1 MMTIK
6 ETYEAREF
14 KTVTEVS
21 GPLMFVDLKGMG
33 GVSYGE
39 MVEIQTTKG
48 ERRRGQVLDVSKDLA
63 VIQCFEG
70 TAGLETKDTICRFLG
85 ETMQIGVSKEM
96 LGRVFNGRGTPTDGG
111 GDIVPEK
118 ILDVNGSPINPSARQ
133 YPNEFIETGISTID
147 TLLTLVRGQKLPLFS
162 GSGLPHNMLAA
173 QIARQAKVLGT
184 EEEFAVIFSAMG
196 ITADEARF
204 FRDDFE
210 ETGAL
215 DKVVLFLNLADD
227 PAIERLLTPRLA
239 LTTAEHLAY
248 ELGYHVLVILT
259 DITAYAESLRE
270 VAAARSEVPSRRGYP
285 GYMYSDFSTIYE
297 RAGRIFNKKGSIT
310 QLPILTLPNYDI
322 THPVPDLT
330 GYITEGQV
338 FIDVG
343 LNRKGLYPPINPLPS
358 LSRLMKDTIGKGSTR
373 DDHKYV
379 ADQLYALYAT
389 GRDLRDL
396 VAVVGDE
403 SLTDTDKKILEFAIL
418 FEQKFINQDYHED
431 RSIFES
437 LDIGWE
443 LLSVFDDPYR
453 TLKRIPAEYI
463 DKFHPDKRDKKVNF
477 NSVDV

>member
-14 KTVTEVS
+14 KTVIEVS

-39 MVEIQTTKG
+39 MVEIQTTTG
-48 ERRRGQVLDVSKDLA
+48 ERRRGQVLDVSKELA

-85 ETMQIGVSKEM
+85 ETMKIGVSQEM
-96 LGRVFNGRGTPTDGG
+96 LGRVFNGRGTPIDGG
-111 GDIVPEK
+111 GDIVPDK

-184 EEEFAVIFSAMG
+184 EEEFAVIFTAMG

-210 ETGAL
+210 ATGAL

-297 RAGRIFNKKGSIT
+297 RAGRIFEKKGSIT

-403 SLTDTDKKILEFAIL
+403 SLTDTDKKILEFAVL
-418 FEQKFINQDYHED
+418 FEQKFINQGYHED

-437 LDIGWE
+437 LDLGWE

-453 TLKRIPAEYI
+453 VLKRIPAEYI
-463 DKFHPDKRDKKVNF
+463 DKFHPDKRDKKTDF
-477 NSVDV
+477 NRVDV

>member
-1 MMTIK
+1 MTIK

-39 MVEIQTTKG
+39 MAEIQTTKG

-96 LGRVFNGRGTPTDGG
+96 LGRVFNGRGTPIDGG

-210 ETGAL
+210 ETRAL

>member
-1 MMTIK
+1 MTIQEK
-6 ETYEAREF
+6 YETREF

-21 GPLMFVDLKGMG
+21 GPLMFVDLQGMG
-33 GVSYGE
+33 GVSYAE
-39 MVEIQTTKG
+39 IVEITTTTG

-70 TAGLETKDTICRFLG
+70 TSGLETKDTTCRFLG
-85 ETMQIGVSKEM
+85 ETMKIGVSPEM
-96 LGRVFNGRGTPTDGG
+96 LGRVFNGRGEPIDGG
-111 GDIVPEK
+111 GVIVPDK
-118 ILDVNGSPINPSARQ
+118 ILDITGSPINPSARQ
-133 YPNEFIETGISTID
+133 YPKEFIETGISTID

-173 QIARQAKVLGT
+173 QIARQAKVLGA

-210 ETGAL
+210 QTGAL

-239 LTTAEHLAY
+239 LTAAEHLAY
-248 ELGYHVLVILT
+248 DHDYQVLVILT

-297 RAGRIFNKKGSIT
+297 RAGRIHGKKGSIT
-310 QLPILTLPNYDI
+310 QIPILTLPNYDI

-338 FIDVG
+338 YVDVG
-343 LNRKGLYPPINPLPS
+343 LNRKGLYPPLNPLPS
-358 LSRLMKDTIGKGSTR
+358 LSRLMKDTIGQGSTR
-373 DDHKYV
+373 SDHKYV
-379 ADQLYALYAT
+379 QDQLYALYAT
-389 GRDLRDL
+389 GKDLRDL

-403 SLTDTDKKILEFAIL
+403 SLSDIDRKTLEFAEL
-418 FEQKFINQDYHED
+418 FEQKFINQDYYED

-443 LLSVFDDPYR
+443 LLGIFEDPYR
-453 TLKRIPAEYI
+453 VLKRIPSEFI
-463 DKFHPDKRDKKVNF
+463 DKFHLDKRDKKTNF
-477 NSVDV
+477 NTVDI

>member
-1 MMTIK
+1 MTIQEK
-6 ETYEAREF
+6 YETREF

-21 GPLMFVDLKGMG
+21 GPLMFVDLQGMG
-33 GVSYGE
+33 GVSYAE
-39 MVEIQTTKG
+39 IVEITTTTG

-70 TAGLETKDTICRFLG
+70 TSGLETKDTTCRFLG
-85 ETMQIGVSKEM
+85 DTMKIGVSPEM
-96 LGRVFNGRGTPTDGG
+96 LGRVFNGRGEPIDGG
-111 GDIVPEK
+111 GDIVPDK
-118 ILDVNGSPINPSARQ
+118 ILDITGSPINPSARQ
-133 YPNEFIETGISTID
+133 YPKEFIETGISTID

-173 QIARQAKVLGT
+173 QIARQAKVLGA

-210 ETGAL
+210 QTGAL

-239 LTTAEHLAY
+239 LTAAEHLAFDHDY
-248 ELGYHVLVILT
+248 QVLVILT

-297 RAGRIFNKKGSIT
+297 RAGRIHGKKGSIT
-310 QLPILTLPNYDI
+310 QIPILTLPNYDI

-338 FIDVG
+338 YVDVG

-358 LSRLMKDTIGKGSTR
+358 LSRLMKDTIGQGSTR
-373 DDHKYV
+373 SDHKYV
-379 ADQLYALYAT
+379 QDQLYALYAT
-389 GRDLRDL
+389 GKDLRDL

-403 SLTDTDKKILEFAIL
+403 SLSDIDKKTLEFAEQ
-418 FEQKFINQDYHED
+418 FEEKFINQDYYED

-443 LLSVFDDPYR
+443 LLGLFEDPYR
-453 TLKRIPAEYI
+453 VLKRIPSEFI
-463 DKFHPDKRDKKVNF
+463 DKFHLDKRDKKTDF
-477 NSVDV
+477 NTVDI

>member
-1 MMTIK
+1 MTIQDR
-6 ETYEAREF
+6 YESREF
-14 KTVTEVS
+14 QTVIEVS

-39 MVEIQTTKG
+39 MAEITTTKG
-48 ERRRGQVLDVSKDLA
+48 ERRRGQVLDVSKNLA
-63 VIQCFEG
+63 IIQCFEG
-70 TAGLETKDTICRFLG
+70 TSGLETKDTICRFLG
-85 ETMQIGVSKEM
+85 ETMKIGVSRDM
-96 LGRVFNGRGTPTDGG
+96 LGRVFNGRGEPIDGG
-111 GDIVPEK
+111 GDIIPDK
-118 ILDVNGSPINPSARQ
+118 ILDVAGTPINPSARE
-133 YPNEFIETGISTID
+133 YPKEFIETGVSTID

-173 QIARQAKVLGT
+173 QIARQAKVLGA

-210 ETGAL
+210 ATGAL
-215 DKVVLFLNLADD
+215 DKVVLFLNLADN

-239 LTTAEHLAY
+239 LTVAEYLAF
-248 ELGYHVLVILT
+248 ECNYHVLVILT

-297 RAGRIFNKKGSIT
+297 RAGRIHDKKGSIT
-310 QLPILTLPNYDI
+310 QIPILTLPNYDI

-330 GYITEGQV
+330 GYITEGQIYV
-338 FIDVG
+338 DVG

-373 DDHKYV
+373 SDHKYV
-379 ADQLYALYAT
+379 QDQLYALYAT

-403 SLTDTDKKILEFAIL
+403 SLTETDKKILEFADL
-418 FEQKFINQDYHED
+418 FEQKFINQGYHEN

-443 LLSVFDDPYR
+443 LLSIFDDPYR
-453 TLKRIPAEYI
+453 VLKRIPSEVI
-463 DKFHPDKRDKKVNF
+463 DKFHPDKRDKKTDFKSVNI
-477 NSVDV
+477 

>member
-14 KTVTEVS
+14 KTVAEVS

-39 MVEIQTTKG
+39 MVEILTIEG
-48 ERRRGQVLDVSKDLA
+48 ERRRGQVLDISKDLA

-70 TAGLETKDTICRFLG
+70 TAGLETKDTVCRFLG
-85 ETMQIGVSKEM
+85 ETMRIGVSQEM
-96 LGRVFNGRGTPTDGG
+96 LGRVFNGRGTPIDGG
-111 GDIVPEK
+111 GDIVPDK
-118 ILDVNGSPINPSARQ
+118 ILDVNGAPINPSARQ

-173 QIARQAKVLGT
+173 QIARQAKVLGS

-210 ETGAL
+210 ATGAL

-297 RAGRIFNKKGSIT
+297 RAGRIFGKKGSIT

-403 SLTDTDKKILEFAIL
+403 SLTDTDKKILEFAVL
-418 FEQKFINQDYHED
+418 FEQKFINQDYHKD

-453 TLKRIPAEYI
+453 VLKRIPAEYI

>member
-1 MMTIK
+1 MMTVK
-6 ETYEAREF
+6 EQFDAREF
-14 KTVTEVS
+14 QTVTEVS

-39 MVEIQTTKG
+39 IVEITTTSG
-48 ERRRGQVLDVSKDLA
+48 ERRRGQVLDISKNLA

-70 TAGLETKDTICRFLG
+70 TSGLETKDTICRFLG
-85 ETMQIGVSKEM
+85 DTMKIGVSREM
-96 LGRVFNGRGTPTDGG
+96 LGRVFNGRGEPIDGG
-111 GDIVPEK
+111 GGIIPEK
-118 ILDVNGSPINPSARQ
+118 ILDVTGSPINPSARR
-133 YPNEFIETGISTID
+133 YPKEFIQTGISTID

-184 EEEFAVIFSAMG
+184 EEEFAVIFCAMG

-215 DKVVLFLNLADD
+215 DRVALFLNLADD

-239 LTTAEHLAY
+239 LTAAEHLAY
-248 ELGYHVLVILT
+248 EHDYHVLVILT

-297 RAGRIFNKKGSIT
+297 RAGRIHEKLGSIT
-310 QLPILTLPNYDI
+310 QIPILTLPNYDI
-322 THPVPDLT
+322 THPCPDLT

-338 FIDVG
+338 YVDIG

-403 SLTDTDKKILEFAIL
+403 SLTDTDKKVLEFADL
-418 FEQKFINQDYHED
+418 FEEKFINQDYHED

-443 LLSVFDDPYR
+443 LVSIFDNPYR
-453 TLKRIPAEYI
+453 VLKRIPSEYI
-463 DKFHPDKRDKKVNF
+463 DKFHPEKRDEKKDF
-477 NSVDV
+477 NSVDI

>member
-1 MMTIK
+1 MTAQEK
-6 ETYEAREF
+6 YETREF
-14 KTVTEVS
+14 KTVIEVS
-21 GPLMFVDLKGMG
+21 GPLMFVDLQEMG

-39 MVEIQTTKG
+39 IAEIITTTG
-48 ERRRGQVLDVSKDLA
+48 EKRRGQVLDVSKNLA
-63 VIQCFEG
+63 IIQCFEG
-70 TAGLETKDTICRFLG
+70 TSGLETKDTTCRFLG
-85 ETMQIGVSKEM
+85 ETMKIGVSVEM
-96 LGRVFNGRGTPTDGG
+96 LGRVFNGRGEAIDGG
-111 GDIVPEK
+111 GDIVPDK
-118 ILDVNGSPINPSARQ
+118 ILDIAGSPINPSARQ
-133 YPNEFIETGISTID
+133 YPKEFIETGISTID

-184 EEEFAVIFSAMG
+184 EEDFAVIFSAMG

-210 ETGAL
+210 QTGAL

-239 LTTAEHLAY
+239 LTAAEHLAFDHD
-248 ELGYHVLVILT
+248 YHVLVILT

-297 RAGRIFNKKGSIT
+297 RAGRIHGRKGSIT
-310 QLPILTLPNYDI
+310 QIPILTLPNYDI

-338 FIDVG
+338 YVDIG

-358 LSRLMKDTIGKGSTR
+358 LSRLMKDTIGQGSTR
-373 DDHKYV
+373 SDHKYV
-379 ADQLYALYAT
+379 QDQLYSLYAT
-389 GRDLRDL
+389 GKDLRDL

-403 SLTDTDKKILEFAIL
+403 SLSDIDKKTLEFAEL
-418 FEQKFINQDYHED
+418 FEQKFINQGYNEE

-443 LLSVFDDPYR
+443 LLGIFDDPYR
-453 TLKRIPAEYI
+453 VLKRIPSEII
-463 DKFHPDKRDKKVNF
+463 DKFHPTKRDEKTDFKTINI
-477 NSVDV
+477 

>member
-1 MMTIK
+1 MTAQEK
-6 ETYEAREF
+6 YETREF

-21 GPLMFVDLKGMG
+21 GPLMFVDLQGMG

-39 MVEIQTTKG
+39 IAEIITTTG
-48 ERRRGQVLDVSKDLA
+48 ERRRGQVLDVSENLA

-70 TAGLETKDTICRFLG
+70 TSGLETKDTVCRFLG
-85 ETMQIGVSKEM
+85 ETMKLGVSSEM
-96 LGRVFNGRGTPTDGG
+96 LGRVFNGRGEAIDGG
-111 GDIVPEK
+111 GDIVPDK
-118 ILDVNGSPINPSARQ
+118 ILDITGSPINPSARQ
-133 YPNEFIETGISTID
+133 YPKEFIETGISTID

-184 EEEFAVIFSAMG
+184 EEDFAVIFSAMG

-210 ETGAL
+210 QTGAL

-239 LTTAEHLAY
+239 LTAAEHLAY
-248 ELGYHVLVILT
+248 DHDYHVLVILT

-297 RAGRIFNKKGSIT
+297 RAGRIHGRKGSIT
-310 QLPILTLPNYDI
+310 QIPILTLPNYDI

-338 FIDVG
+338 FVDIG

-358 LSRLMKDTIGKGSTR
+358 LSRLMKDTIGQGSTR
-373 DDHKYV
+373 SDHQYV
-379 ADQLYALYAT
+379 QDQLYSLYAT
-389 GRDLRDL
+389 GKDLRDL

-403 SLTDTDKKILEFAIL
+403 SLSDIDKKTLEFADL

-431 RSIFES
+431 RSIFKS

-443 LLSVFDDPYR
+443 LLGTFDDPYR
-453 TLKRIPAEYI
+453 VLKRIPSEII
-463 DKFHPDKRDKKVNF
+463 DKFHPAKRDKNVDFNTVNI
-477 NSVDV
+477 

>member
-39 MVEIQTTKG
+39 MVEIQTTMG

-70 TAGLETKDTICRFLG
+70 TAGLETKNTICRFLG
-85 ETMQIGVSKEM
+85 ETMRIGVSQEM
-96 LGRVFNGRGTPTDGG
+96 LGRVFNGRGTPIDGG
-111 GDIVPEK
+111 GDIVPDK

-297 RAGRIFNKKGSIT
+297 RAGRIFEKKGSIT

-403 SLTDTDKKILEFAIL
+403 SLTDTDKKILEFAVL

-453 TLKRIPAEYI
+453 VLKRIPAEYI
-463 DKFHPDKRDKKVNF
+463 DKFHPDKRDKKVDF

>member
-1 MMTIK
+1 MTTK
-6 ETYEAREF
+6 EKFSMREF
-14 KTVTEVS
+14 QTVAEVS
-21 GPLMFVDLKGMG
+21 GPLVFVDLKGMG

-39 MVEIQTTKG
+39 MVEIITTTG
-48 ERRRGQVLDVSKDLA
+48 EKRRGQVLDVSKNLA

-70 TAGLETKDTICRFLG
+70 TSGLETEKTICRFLG
-85 ETMQIGVSKEM
+85 RTMEIGVSKDM
-96 LGRVFNGRGTPTDGG
+96 LGRIFNGRGEPIDGG
-111 GDIVPEK
+111 GDIIPEK
-118 ILDVNGSPINPSARQ
+118 ILDVTGSPINPSARQ
-133 YPNEFIETGISTID
+133 YPKEFIETGISTID

-196 ITADEARF
+196 ITADEAQF

-210 ETGAL
+210 ETGSL

-239 LTTAEHLAY
+239 LTVAEHLAY
-248 ELGYHVLVILT
+248 EHDYHVLVILT

-297 RAGRIFNKKGSIT
+297 RAGRIHGKKGSIT
-310 QLPILTLPNYDI
+310 QIPILTLPNYDI

-330 GYITEGQV
+330 GYITEGQIY
-338 FIDVG
+338 IDVA

-373 DDHKYV
+373 SDHKYV
-379 ADQLYALYAT
+379 QDQLYSLYAT

-403 SLTDTDKKILEFAIL
+403 SLSKTDKKILEFADL

-437 LDIGWE
+437 LDLGWE
-443 LLSVFDDPYR
+443 LLSIFEDPHR
-453 TLKRIPAEYI
+453 VLKRIPSEII
-463 DKFHPDKRDKKVNF
+463 DKFHPSSRDKSINF
-477 NSVDV
+477 NTVDI

>member
-39 MVEIQTTKG
+39 MVEIQTTAG
-48 ERRRGQVLDVSKDLA
+48 ERRRGQVLDISKDLA

-85 ETMQIGVSKEM
+85 ETMRIGVSQEM
-96 LGRVFNGRGTPTDGG
+96 LGRVFNGRGVPIDGG
-111 GDIVPEK
+111 GDIVPDK
-118 ILDVNGSPINPSARQ
+118 ILDVNGAPINPSARQ
-133 YPNEFIETGISTID
+133 YPKEFIETGVSTID

-184 EEEFAVIFSAMG
+184 DEEFAVIFSAMG

-297 RAGRIFNKKGSIT
+297 RAGRIFDKKGSIT

-338 FIDVG
+338 FVDVG

-403 SLTDTDKKILEFAIL
+403 SLTDTDKKILEFAVL
-418 FEQKFINQDYHED
+418 FEQKFINQDYQED

-453 TLKRIPAEYI
+453 VLKRIPAEYI

>member
-14 KTVTEVS
+14 KTVSEVS

-39 MVEIQTTKG
+39 MVEIQTTAG
-48 ERRRGQVLDVSKDLA
+48 ERRRGQVLDVSKELA

-70 TAGLETKDTICRFLG
+70 TSGLETKDTVCRFLG
-85 ETMQIGVSKEM
+85 ETMRIGVSQEM
-96 LGRVFNGRGTPTDGG
+96 LGRVFNGRGIPIDGG
-111 GDIVPEK
+111 GDIVPDK
-118 ILDVNGSPINPSARQ
+118 ILDVNGAPINPSARQ
-133 YPNEFIETGISTID
+133 YPKEFIETGVSTID

-184 EEEFAVIFSAMG
+184 DEEFAVIFSAMG

-297 RAGRIFNKKGSIT
+297 RAGRIFDKKGSIT

-403 SLTDTDKKILEFAIL
+403 SLTDTDKKILEFAVL
-418 FEQKFINQDYHED
+418 FEQKFINQDYQED

-453 TLKRIPAEYI
+453 VLKRIPAEYI

>member
-1 MMTIK
+1 MTIK

-39 MVEIQTTKG
+39 MAEIQTTKG

-96 LGRVFNGRGTPTDGG
+96 LGRVFNGRGTPIDGG

>member
-21 GPLMFVDLKGMG
+21 GPLMFVDLKGKG

-39 MVEIQTTKG
+39 MAEIQTTSG

-70 TAGLETKDTICRFLG
+70 TAGLETKDTVCRFLG
-85 ETMQIGVSKEM
+85 ETMHIGVSQEM
-96 LGRVFNGRGTPTDGG
+96 LGRVFNGRGVPIDGG

-118 ILDVNGSPINPSARQ
+118 ILDVNGAPINPSARQ
-133 YPNEFIETGISTID
+133 YPKEFIETGVSTID

-173 QIARQAKVLGT
+173 QIARQAKVLGA

-297 RAGRIFNKKGSIT
+297 RAGRIFDRKGSIT

-403 SLTDTDKKILEFAIL
+403 SLTDTDKKILEFAIS

-437 LDIGWE
+437 LDIGWD

-453 TLKRIPAEYI
+453 VLKRIPAEYI
-463 DKFHPDKRDKKVNF
+463 DKFHPDKRDKKTNF

>member
-1 MMTIK
+1 MTIQEK
-6 ETYEAREF
+6 YETREF
-14 KTVTEVS
+14 QTVTEVS
-21 GPLMFVDLKGMG
+21 GPLMFVDLQGMG

-39 MVEIQTTKG
+39 IVEITTTTG
-48 ERRRGQVLDVSKDLA
+48 ERRRGQVLDVSKNLA

-70 TAGLETKDTICRFLG
+70 TSGLETKDTTCRFLG
-85 ETMQIGVSKEM
+85 DTMKIGVSPEM
-96 LGRVFNGRGTPTDGG
+96 LGRVFNGRGEPIDGG
-111 GDIVPEK
+111 GDIVPDK
-118 ILDVNGSPINPSARQ
+118 ILDITGSPINPSARQ
-133 YPNEFIETGISTID
+133 YPKEFIETGISTID

-173 QIARQAKVLGT
+173 QIARQAKVLGA

-210 ETGAL
+210 QTGAL

-239 LTTAEHLAY
+239 LTAAEHLAY
-248 ELGYHVLVILT
+248 DHDYQVLVILT

-297 RAGRIFNKKGSIT
+297 RAGRIHGKKGSIT
-310 QLPILTLPNYDI
+310 QIPILTLPNYDI

-338 FIDVG
+338 YVDVG

-358 LSRLMKDTIGKGSTR
+358 LSRLMKDTIGQGSTR
-373 DDHKYV
+373 SDHKFV
-379 ADQLYALYAT
+379 QDQLYALYAT
-389 GRDLRDL
+389 GKDLRDL

-403 SLTDTDKKILEFAIL
+403 SLSDIDKKTLEFAEL
-418 FEQKFINQDYHED
+418 FEEKFINQDYYED

-437 LDIGWE
+437 LDIGWD
-443 LLSVFDDPYR
+443 LLAIFEDPYR
-453 TLKRIPAEYI
+453 VLKRIPSEFI
-463 DKFHPDKRDKKVNF
+463 DKFHPDKRDKKTDF
-477 NSVDV
+477 NTVDI

>member
-1 MMTIK
+1 MTIK

-14 KTVTEVS
+14 KTVSEVS

-39 MVEIQTTKG
+39 MVEIQTTAG
-48 ERRRGQVLDVSKDLA
+48 ERRRGQVLDVSKELA

-70 TAGLETKDTICRFLG
+70 TSGLETKDTVCRFLG
-85 ETMQIGVSKEM
+85 ETMRIGVSQEM
-96 LGRVFNGRGTPTDGG
+96 LGRVFNGRGIPIDGG
-111 GDIVPEK
+111 GDIVPDK
-118 ILDVNGSPINPSARQ
+118 ILDVNGAPINPSARQ
-133 YPNEFIETGISTID
+133 YPKEFIETGVSTID

-297 RAGRIFNKKGSIT
+297 RAGRIFDKKGSIT

-403 SLTDTDKKILEFAIL
+403 SLTDTDKKILEFAVL
-418 FEQKFINQDYHED
+418 FEQKFINQDYQED

-453 TLKRIPAEYI
+453 VLKRIPAEYI

>member
-21 GPLMFVDLKGMG
+21 GPLMFVDLKGKG

-39 MVEIQTTKG
+39 IAEITTTTG

-70 TAGLETKDTICRFLG
+70 TSGLETKDTSCRFLG
-85 ETMQIGVSKEM
+85 ETMKIGVSQEM
-96 LGRVFNGRGTPTDGG
+96 LGRVFNGRGVPIDGG

-118 ILDVNGSPINPSARQ
+118 ILDVNGAPINPSARQ
-133 YPNEFIETGISTID
+133 YPKEFIETGISTID

-184 EEEFAVIFSAMG
+184 DEEFAVIFSAMG

-210 ETGAL
+210 ATGAL

-239 LTTAEHLAY
+239 LTAAEYLAY

-297 RAGRIFNKKGSIT
+297 RAGRIFDRKGSIT

-396 VAVVGDE
+396 VTVVGDE
-403 SLTDTDKKILEFAIL
+403 SLTETDKKILEFAIL

-453 TLKRIPAEYI
+453 VLKRIPAEYI
-463 DKFHPDKRDKKVNF
+463 DKFHPDKRDKKANF
-477 NSVDV
+477 NSVDI

>member
-39 MVEIQTTKG
+39 MVEIQTTAG
-48 ERRRGQVLDVSKDLA
+48 ERRRGQVLDVSKELA

-70 TAGLETKDTICRFLG
+70 TSGLETKDTVCRFLG
-85 ETMQIGVSKEM
+85 ETMRIGVSQEM
-96 LGRVFNGRGTPTDGG
+96 LGRVFNGRGIPIDGG
-111 GDIVPEK
+111 GDIVPDK
-118 ILDVNGSPINPSARQ
+118 ILDVNGAPINPSARQ
-133 YPNEFIETGISTID
+133 YPKEFIETGVSTID

-184 EEEFAVIFSAMG
+184 DEEFAVIFSAMG

-297 RAGRIFNKKGSIT
+297 RAGRIFDKKGSIT

-338 FIDVG
+338 FVDVG

-403 SLTDTDKKILEFAIL
+403 SLTDTDKKILEFAVL

-443 LLSVFDDPYR
+443 LLRVFDDPYR
-453 TLKRIPAEYI
+453 VLKRIPAEYI
-463 DKFHPDKRDKKVNF
+463 DKFHPDKRDKKVDF

>member
-1 MMTIK
+1 MTVK
-6 ETYEAREF
+6 EQFDAREF
-14 KTVTEVS
+14 QTVTEVS

-39 MVEIQTTKG
+39 IAEITTTSG
-48 ERRRGQVLDVSKDLA
+48 ERRRGQVLDISKNLA

-70 TAGLETKDTICRFLG
+70 TSGLETKDTICRFLG
-85 ETMQIGVSKEM
+85 ETMKIGVSREM
-96 LGRVFNGRGTPTDGG
+96 LGRVFNGRGEPIDGG
-111 GDIVPEK
+111 GGIVPEK
-118 ILDVNGSPINPSARQ
+118 ILDVTGSPINPSARR
-133 YPNEFIETGISTID
+133 YPKEFIQTGISTID

-184 EEEFAVIFSAMG
+184 EEEFAVIFCAMG

-215 DKVVLFLNLADD
+215 DRVALFLNLADD

-239 LTTAEHLAY
+239 LTVAEHLAY
-248 ELGYHVLVILT
+248 EHDYHVLVILT

-297 RAGRIFNKKGSIT
+297 RAGRIRDKLGSIT
-310 QLPILTLPNYDI
+310 QIPILTLPNYDI

-338 FIDVG
+338 YVDIG
-343 LNRKGLYPPINPLPS
+343 LNRKGIFPPINPLPS

-403 SLTDTDKKILEFAIL
+403 SLTETDKKVLEFAEL
-418 FEQKFINQDYHED
+418 FEEKFINQGYHED
-431 RSIFES
+431 RSIFQS
-437 LDIGWE
+437 LDIGWD
-443 LLSVFDDPYR
+443 LVSIFDDPHR
-453 TLKRIPAEYI
+453 VLKRIPSEYI
-463 DKFHPDKRDKKVNF
+463 DKFHPEKRDEKIDF
-477 NSVDV
+477 NSVDI

>member
-1 MMTIK
+1 MTAQEK
-6 ETYEAREF
+6 YETREF
-14 KTVTEVS
+14 KTVIEVS
-21 GPLMFVDLKGMG
+21 GPLMFVDLQEMG

-39 MVEIQTTKG
+39 IAEIITTTG
-48 ERRRGQVLDVSKDLA
+48 EKRRGQVLDVSKNLA
-63 VIQCFEG
+63 IIQCFEG
-70 TAGLETKDTICRFLG
+70 TSGLETKDTTCRFLG
-85 ETMQIGVSKEM
+85 ETMKIGVSAEM
-96 LGRVFNGRGTPTDGG
+96 LGRVFNGRGEAIDGG
-111 GDIVPEK
+111 GDIVPDK
-118 ILDVNGSPINPSARQ
+118 ILDIAGSPINPSARQ
-133 YPNEFIETGISTID
+133 YPKEFIETGISTID

-173 QIARQAKVLGT
+173 QIARQAKVLGA
-184 EEEFAVIFSAMG
+184 EEDFAVIFCAMG

-210 ETGAL
+210 QTGAL

-239 LTTAEHLAY
+239 LTAAEHLAY
-248 ELGYHVLVILT
+248 DHDYQVLVILT

-297 RAGRIFNKKGSIT
+297 RAGRIHGRKGSIT
-310 QLPILTLPNYDI
+310 QIPILTLPNYDI

-338 FIDVG
+338 YVDIG

-358 LSRLMKDTIGKGSTR
+358 LSRLMKDTIGQGSTR
-373 DDHKYV
+373 SDHKYV
-379 ADQLYALYAT
+379 QDQLYALYAT
-389 GRDLRDL
+389 GKDLRDL

-403 SLTDTDKKILEFAIL
+403 SLSDIDKKTLEFAEL
-418 FEQKFINQDYHED
+418 FEQKFINQDYYED

-443 LLSVFDDPYR
+443 LLGIFDDPYR
-453 TLKRIPAEYI
+453 VLKRIPSEII
-463 DKFHPDKRDKKVNF
+463 DKFHPTKRDKKTDFKTINI
-477 NSVDV
+477 

>member
-1 MMTIK
+1 MMTVK
-6 ETYEAREF
+6 EQFDAREF
-14 KTVTEVS
+14 QTVTEVS

-39 MVEIQTTKG
+39 IAEITTTSG
-48 ERRRGQVLDVSKDLA
+48 ERRRGQVLDISKNLA

-70 TAGLETKDTICRFLG
+70 TSGLETKDTICRFLG
-85 ETMQIGVSKEM
+85 ETMKIGVSREM
-96 LGRVFNGRGTPTDGG
+96 LGRVFNGRGEPIDGG
-111 GDIVPEK
+111 GGIVPEK
-118 ILDVNGSPINPSARQ
+118 ILDVTGSPINPSARR
-133 YPNEFIETGISTID
+133 YPKEFIQTGISTID

-184 EEEFAVIFSAMG
+184 EEEFAVIFCAMG

-215 DKVVLFLNLADD
+215 DRVALFLNLADD

-239 LTTAEHLAY
+239 LTVAEHLAY
-248 ELGYHVLVILT
+248 EHDYHVLVILT

-297 RAGRIFNKKGSIT
+297 RAGRIRDKLGSIT
-310 QLPILTLPNYDI
+310 QIPILTLPNYDI

-338 FIDVG
+338 YVDIG
-343 LNRKGLYPPINPLPS
+343 LNRKGIFPPINPLPS

-403 SLTDTDKKILEFAIL
+403 SLTETDKKVLEFAEL
-418 FEQKFINQDYHED
+418 FEEKFINQGYHED
-431 RSIFES
+431 RSIFQS
-437 LDIGWE
+437 LDIGWD
-443 LLSVFDDPYR
+443 LVSIFDDPHR
-453 TLKRIPAEYI
+453 VLKRIPSEYI
-463 DKFHPDKRDKKVNF
+463 DKFHPEKRDEKIDF
-477 NSVDV
+477 NSVDI